1 MRRNFNNVSKS
12 IGSLINITIKATNQ
26 KAKNS
31 NNNLYNTKRQ
41 KLHIGMSENEMLLVI
56 GKKYNKTPVND
67 TIKYEYI
74 IDKNKKIIIWCKDGF
89 VVNFN

>member
-1 MRRNFNNVSKS
+1 
-12 IGSLINITIKATNQ
+12 
-26 KAKNS
+26 
-31 NNNLYNTKRQ
+31 
-41 KLHIGMSENEMLLVI
+41 MSENEMLLVI
-56 GKKYNKTPVND
+56 GKKYNKTTVND